1 MTMLKKKTLF
11 GILFGAILLSACV
24 FPEQDDPFERLPEE
38 PLDTIAGELFPFAV
52 SVSTRATHRLERE
65 GKLVGYL
72 TSDLVRLED
81 FEGQAV
87 ELQGVW
93 RTDKM
98 REIFWVESVKVAG
111 EAEAED
117 SGETRFTTKNFTF
130 LYPSSWDYTE
140 SPDAKLFF
148 VDKNDPNRRVF
159 LTFAVEQFSPEA
171 ERIDPNIVLGSLAG
185 TKEILPQEGT
195 REKENITLYSNLGTD
210 KYVFQANYSFDDFDK
225 KRALLSLLESF
236 VEGESQVATVLEG
249 EKIKAAEAEAE
260 KLQESAQQA
269 TLEAKAKLVDEIVD
283 PADETFL
290 EKLLDKSPAAA
301 ETDPVEEPTE
311 IIVESDPVEE
321 VQEAIKEAVTLES
334 VQTFKNLI
342 DARAYSYSSPAFNL
356 SIKTPFG
363 HWFQNFGALG
373 GSLFAVGFADNAIG
387 GTEDVDFWLR
397 GKTGTP
403 PAATTAVIQG
413 EELVITKKR
422 TETSL
427 FEMRGPVQFKDA
439 MWSVLESI
447 EG

>member
-1 MTMLKKKTLF
+1 MPNKKTLF
-11 GILFGAILLSACV
+11 GILFGIIFLSACA
-24 FPEQDDPFERLPEE
+24 FPEQEDPFERLPEE

-52 SVSTRATHRLERE
+52 SVSTRATHRLERG

-81 FEGQAV
+81 FEGQSV

-98 REIFWVESVKVAG
+98 REIFWVESVRVAG
-111 EAEAED
+111 ETETED
-117 SGETRFTTKNFTF
+117 SGESRFTTKNFTF

-148 VDKNDPNRRVF
+148 IDKTDPNRRVF
-159 LTFAVEQFSPEA
+159 LTFSVEKFSPEA

-185 TKEILPQEGT
+185 TKEILPTDGA
-195 REKENITLYSNLGTD
+195 REKEIITLYSNLGTD

-249 EKIKAAEAEAE
+249 EKIKAAELEAN
-260 KLQESAQQA
+260 KLQESVEQEK
-269 TLEAKAKLVDEIVD
+269 LEAKAKLVDEIVD
-283 PADETFL
+283 PENETFL
-290 EKLLDKSPAAA
+290 DKLLNKTPEIEKPLAA
-301 ETDPVEEPTE
+301 EPEVSQA
-311 IIVESDPVEE
+311 SDPVEE

-334 VQTFKNLI
+334 VQVFENLI
-342 DARAYSYSSPAFNL
+342 DNRAYSYNSPAFKL

-363 HWFQNFGALG
+363 HWFQNFGAIG
-373 GSLFAVGFADNAIG
+373 GSLFAIGFADNVIG
-387 GTEDVDFWLR
+387 GTGDVDFWLR

-403 PAATTAVIQG
+403 PTSTTATLEG
-413 EELVITKKR
+413 ETLVITKQR
-422 TETSL
+422 TETSF

-447 EG
+447 QD